1 MVLIIDNYDS
11 FVYNIIH
18 FLELPDSEYLVVRN
32 DQIEVKEIK
41 EMINAKKIDSI
52 IISPGPMAPDDA
64 GVSSSIIEQLYKEIP
79 ILGVCLGHE
88 CIGKVFDCT
97 IERCKEIIH
106 GEADDVY
113 IIDSPIYRGLDKCFK
128 AARYHSLCISKNG
141 FNDKELIIDAQLCD
155 GIIMGVRHHK
165 YPLFGVQYHPE
176 SILTGENGKVILRN
190 FIEFSKNYN
199 GG

>member
-18 FLELPDSEYLVVRN
+18 FLELRESEYLVVRN
-32 DQIEVKEIK
+32 DKIKVDEIEAMIDEKK
-41 EMINAKKIDSI
+41 INAI
-52 IISPGPMAPDDA
+52 IISPGPMAPNDA
-64 GVSSSIIEQLYKEIP
+64 GVSNDIIKSLHKKIP

-88 CIGKVFDCT
+88 CIGQVFNCK

-113 IIDSPIYRGLDKCFK
+113 IIDSPIYKHLNKCFK
-128 AARYHSLCISKNG
+128 AARYHSLCISRDD
-141 FNDKELIIDAQLCD
+141 FNHEKLIIDAQLSD
-155 GIIMGVRHHK
+155 GTIMGVRHRI

-176 SILTGENGKVILRN
+176 SILTGENGKAILKS
-190 FIEFSKNYN
+190 FIEFSKDYN